1 MRLTVVS
8 LIFTVL
14 LAAFIAGCSRKP
26 SEQPAPAEI
35 EKASLSKDVETQ
47 PEKQP
52 EEVEVVPA
60 PEQAPSVTPEE
71 ATRKRLLDPAQLN
84 DKAPETFKAKFATSK
99 GDFVI
104 EVTRA
109 WSPNGADRFYNLVK
123 NGYYDDCRF
132 FRVISDFMVQFG
144 INGDSSLNQVWYKAQ
159 IADDPVKESNKRGYV
174 TFAMTGQPN
183 SRTTQIFINYKDN
196 AFLDAQRFA
205 PFGKVIEGM
214 DVLDSLYGE
223 YAGVPSDNQQQIQAR
238 GNAYLNKE
246 FPRLD
251 YVKSA
256 AII

>member
-1 MRLTVVS
+1 MRLTVIS

-14 LAAFIAGCSRKP
+14 FAVFIAGCSRKP
-26 SEQPAPAEI
+26 SEQPATSGTEKTAPPKEAE
-35 EKASLSKDVETQ
+35 AP

-52 EEVEVVPA
+52 EEIAAAPA
-60 PEQAPSVTPEE
+60 PAVTPAE
-71 ATRKRLLDPAQLN
+71 AARQKLLNPAQLN
-84 DKAPETFKAKFATSK
+84 EKAPETFRAKFTTSK

-109 WSPNGADRFYNLVK
+109 WAPNGADRFYNLVR
-123 NGYYDDCRF
+123 NGYYNDCRF

-144 INGDSSLNQVWYKAQ
+144 INGDPSLNQVWYQAQ
-159 IADDPVKESNKRGYV
+159 FKDDPVKESNKRGYV

-196 AFLDAQRFA
+196 SFLDAQNFS
-205 PFGKVIEGM
+205 PFGRVVEGM
-214 DVLDSLYGE
+214 DIVDSFYKE
-223 YAGVPSDNQQQIQAR
+223 YQGVPSDNQPQIQAR

-246 FPRLD
+246 FPKLD

-256 AII
+256 AIM

>member
-1 MRLTVVS
+1 MRLTVIS

-14 LAAFIAGCSRKP
+14 FAVFIAGCSRKP
-26 SEQPAPAEI
+26 SEQPATSGTEKTAPPKEAE
-35 EKASLSKDVETQ
+35 AP

-52 EEVEVVPA
+52 EEIAAAPA
-60 PEQAPSVTPEE
+60 PAPAVTPAE
-71 ATRKRLLDPAQLN
+71 AARQKLLNPAQLN
-84 DKAPETFKAKFATSK
+84 EKAPETFRAKFTTSK

-109 WSPNGADRFYNLVK
+109 WAPNGADRFYNLVR
-123 NGYYDDCRF
+123 NGYYNDCRF

-144 INGDSSLNQVWYKAQ
+144 INGDPSLNQVWYQAQ
-159 IADDPVKESNKRGYV
+159 FRDDPVKESNKRGYV

-196 AFLDAQRFA
+196 SFLDAQNFS
-205 PFGKVIEGM
+205 PFGRVVEGM
-214 DVLDSLYGE
+214 DVVDSFYKE
-223 YAGVPSDNQQQIQAR
+223 YQGVPSDNQPQIQAR

-246 FPRLD
+246 FPKLD

-256 AII
+256 AIM

>member
-8 LIFTVL
+8 VISIVLIAVFV
-14 LAAFIAGCSRKP
+14 ASCSQKL
-26 SEQPAPAEI
+26 SEHTAHAETEKTAP
-35 EKASLSKDVETQ
+35 

-52 EEVEVVPA
+52 EEAGTVSA
-60 PEQAPSVTPEE
+60 PESTPSVAPEE
-71 ATRKRLLDPAQLN
+71 AARKKLLNPAQLN
-84 DKAPETFKAKFATSK
+84 EKAPETFQAKFTTSK

-104 EVTRA
+104 EVTRS

-123 NGYYDDCRF
+123 NGYYDNCRF
-132 FRVISDFMVQFG
+132 FRVISNFMVQFG
-144 INGDSSLNQVWYKAQ
+144 INGDPSLNQVWYKAQ

-205 PFGKVIEGM
+205 PFGRVIVGM
-214 DVLDSLYGE
+214 DVVDSFYKE
-223 YAGVPSDNQQQIQAR
+223 YEGVPSDNQQQIQSM